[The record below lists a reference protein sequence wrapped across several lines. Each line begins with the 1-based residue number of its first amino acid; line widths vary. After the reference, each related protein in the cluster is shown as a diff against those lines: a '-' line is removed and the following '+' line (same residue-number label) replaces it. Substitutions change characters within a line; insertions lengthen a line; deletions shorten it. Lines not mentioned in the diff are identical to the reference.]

1 MQVAV
6 FILVVLVFV
15 AVSGALVRLVRVPL
29 PVLQIAIGAALAWP
43 VRGIH
48 VEIDPELFLLVFIP
62 PLLFGDAFGAPKRE
76 LMALRGPILDL
87 AIGLVFFTI
96 VGFGYALHWLVPSI
110 PLVVAFALAAVL
122 SPTDAVAVSSI
133 VDRNVVPARLMHILE
148 GESLLN
154 DASGLVMFRFAVAA
168 ALTGSFSFAAA
179 SLSFL
184 YAVAAGIL
192 AGVAALFVAAKAL
205 QLLNRIGGVP
215 AEAQVLVMIL
225 LPFIAYLGAEHVGA
239 SGILAAVTA
248 GLFTGGS
255 GIFRFL
261 GVSARMQ
268 TMSLWTT
275 LSFVFNGALFIVLG
289 LQLPDIIRN
298 VPPELTSRHRL
309 IRAGRDRADADALPD
324 RAALPVDLGRRYRGG
339 HRGAARQAQGRA
351 VRPARAARRFG
362 GGRARRHHA
371 GRHIVAAAGLQDGS
385 PFPAR
390 DLVIFLAA
398 GVIICSLAIAS
409 LALPVIARG
418 LVEPGEDAGAAE
430 ERLARVGA
438 AKAAIARI
446 ESIAQTDEEGGE
458 VPGARLAAADGI
470 VAAYRRR
477 IAASDEADE
486 ARAEAREA
494 GRLETRTEARRHR
507 GRTRRRAR
515 HVSPRRD
522 QRPHGAGAV
531 HRDHA
536 YRGLS
541 ERQAGTEIAGGAQRP
556 WICSLCRKPASK
568 FRAANVAGR
577 KQLC

>member
-6 FILVVLVFV
+6 FILVVLVLV
-15 AVSGALVRLVRVPL
+15 ALSGALVRLVRVPL
-29 PVLQIAIGAALAWP
+29 PVLQIAMGAALAWP
-43 VRGIH
+43 ARGLH

-62 PLLFGDAFGAPKRE
+62 PLLFADAFAAPKRE
-76 LMALRGPILDL
+76 LVALRGPILDL

-133 VDRNVVPARLMHILE
+133 VDRNIVPARLMHILE

-184 YAVAAGIL
+184 YAVGAGIL
-192 AGVAALFVAAKAL
+192 AGMAALFVAAKAL

-225 LPFIAYLGAEHVGA
+225 VPFVSYLGAEHIGA

-248 GLFTGGS
+248 GLLTGVS
-255 GIFRFL
+255 GMFRFL

-268 TMSLWTT
+268 TMSLWST
-275 LSFVFNGALFIVLG
+275 LSFVFNGALFILLG
-289 LQLPDIIRN
+289 LQFPDIIRK
-298 VPPELTSRHRL
+298 VPPELSSRHWIIEPVLTVLLLTLCLIGLRFLWIWIGDMAGAMSARL
-309 IRAGRDRADADALPD
+309 GKRKAEPFGLRVRLAGSVAG
-324 RAALPVDLGRRYRGG
+324 V
-339 HRGAARQAQGRA
+339 RGAITL
-351 VRPARAARRFG
+351 
-362 GGRARRHHA
+362 A
-371 GRHIVAAAGLQDGS
+371 GILSLPLTMQDGS

-390 DLVIFLAA
+390 DVVIFLAA

-409 LALPVIARG
+409 LALPKIARG
-418 LVEPGEDAGAAE
+418 LVEPGEDPAAAE
-430 ERLARVGA
+430 ERRARVGA
-438 AKAAIARI
+438 ANAAIARI
-446 ESIAQTDEEGGE
+446 ESIANEAGEGGAVE
-458 VPGARLAAADGI
+458 ARLAVADSI
-470 VAAYRRR
+470 VAGYRRR

-494 GRLETRTEARRHR
+494 SRLELELRAAGIEAERAALRAMFLSREINDHTMRALFSEITLTEALLKQ
-507 GRTRRRAR
+507 
-515 HVSPRRD
+515 RRD
-522 QRPHGAGAV
+522 
-531 HRDHA
+531 
-536 YRGLS
+536 
-541 ERQAGTEIAGGAQRP
+541 
-556 WICSLCRKPASK
+556 RK
-568 FRAANVAGR
+568 
-577 KQLC
+577 

>member
-1 MQVAV
+1 
-6 FILVVLVFV
+6 
-15 AVSGALVRLVRVPL
+15 
-29 PVLQIAIGAALAWP
+29 VLQIAIGAALAWP

-48 VEIDPELFLLVFIP
+48 VEINPELFLLVFIP
-62 PLLFGDAFGAPKRE
+62 PLLFGDAYGAPKRE

-168 ALTGSFSFAAA
+168 VLTGSFSLAAA

-184 YAVAAGIL
+184 YAVAMGIL
-192 AGVAALFVAAKAL
+192 IGVAALFVAAKLL

-215 AEAQVLVMIL
+215 AEAQVLVMVL

-248 GLFTGGS
+248 GLLTGGS
-255 GIFRFL
+255 GVFRFL

-268 TMSLWTT
+268 TISLWTT

-289 LQLPDIIRN
+289 LQLPDIIRH
-298 VPPELTSRHRL
+298 VPPELMSLHPIVQPIATVIALTLCLIALRFLWIWVGDIAAGIAARL
-309 IRAGRDRADADALPD
+309 GKRKVEPFGLRVRLAGSVAG
-324 RAALPVDLGRRYRGG
+324 V
-339 HRGAARQAQGRA
+339 RGAITL
-351 VRPARAARRFG
+351 
-362 GGRARRHHA
+362 A
-371 GRHIVAAAGLQDGS
+371 GILSLPLAMPDGS

-398 GVIICSLAIAS
+398 GVIICSLVIAS
-409 LALPVIARG
+409 LALPTIARG

-446 ESIAQTDEEGGE
+446 ESIAGAADDEGGE
-458 VPGARLAAADGI
+458 VPGARLAAADNI
-470 VAAYRRR
+470 VAGYRRR

-494 GRLETRTEARRHR
+494 GRLELELRSAGIEAEREAVRAMFRSGEINDHTSQALFAEITLTEA
-507 GRTRRRAR
+507 
-515 HVSPRRD
+515 
-522 QRPHGAGAV
+522 
-531 HRDHA
+531 
-536 YRGLS
+536 L
-541 ERQAGTEIAGGAQRP
+541 
-556 WICSLCRKPASK
+556 LK
-568 FRAANVAGR
+568 GR
-577 KQLC
+577 KARK

>member
-1 MQVAV
+1 MEVAL

-15 AVSGALVRLVRVPL
+15 ALSGALVRLVRVPL

-48 VEIDPELFLLVFIP
+48 VEINPELFLLVFIP
-62 PLLFGDAFGAPKRE
+62 PLLFGDAYGAPKRE
-76 LMALRGPILDL
+76 LMALRRPILDL

-168 ALTGSFSFAAA
+168 VLTGSFSLAAA

-184 YAVAAGIL
+184 YAVAMGIL
-192 AGVAALFVAAKAL
+192 IGVAALFVAAKLL

-215 AEAQVLVMIL
+215 AEAQVLVMVL

-248 GLFTGGS
+248 GLLTGGS
-255 GIFRFL
+255 GVFRFL

-289 LQLPDIIRN
+289 LQLPDIIRH
-298 VPPELTSRHRL
+298 VPPELMSLHPIIQPAATVIALTLCLIALRFLWIWVGDIAAGIAARL
-309 IRAGRDRADADALPD
+309 GKRKVEPFGLRVRLAGSVAG
-324 RAALPVDLGRRYRGG
+324 V
-339 HRGAARQAQGRA
+339 RGAITL
-351 VRPARAARRFG
+351 
-362 GGRARRHHA
+362 A
-371 GRHIVAAAGLQDGS
+371 GILSLPLAMPDGS

-398 GVIICSLAIAS
+398 GVIICSLVIAS
-409 LALPVIARG
+409 LALPTIARG

-446 ESIAQTDEEGGE
+446 ESIAGAADDEGGE
-458 VPGARLAAADGI
+458 VPGARLAAADNI
-470 VAAYRRR
+470 VAGYRRR

-494 GRLETRTEARRHR
+494 GRLELELRFAGIEAEREAVRAMFRSGEINDHTSQALFTEITLTEA
-507 GRTRRRAR
+507 
-515 HVSPRRD
+515 
-522 QRPHGAGAV
+522 
-531 HRDHA
+531 
-536 YRGLS
+536 L
-541 ERQAGTEIAGGAQRP
+541 
-556 WICSLCRKPASK
+556 LK
-568 FRAANVAGR
+568 GR
-577 KQLC
+577 KARK

>member
-1 MQVAV
+1 MHVAI
-6 FILVVLVFV
+6 FILVVLGFV
-15 AVSGALVRLVRVPL
+15 AISGALVRLVRVPL

-43 VRGIH
+43 ARGLH

-62 PLLFGDAFGAPKRE
+62 PLLFSDAATAPKRE
-76 LMALRGPILDL
+76 LLALRGPILDL

-133 VDRNVVPARLMHILE
+133 VDRNVVPARLIHILE

-168 ALTGSFSFAAA
+168 ALTGSFSLGAA

-192 AGVAALFVAAKAL
+192 AGVVALIVAAKTL

-225 LPFIAYLGAEHVGA
+225 IPFIAYLGAEHAGA

-248 GLFTGGS
+248 GMLTSGS
-255 GIFRFL
+255 GIFRHL

-275 LSFVFNGALFIVLG
+275 LSFVFNGALFILLG
-289 LQLPDIIRN
+289 LQLPDIIRK
-298 VPPELTSRHRL
+298 VPPELSSRHWLVEPVATVLILTLCLIGLRFLWIWVGDIAQRL
-309 IRAGRDRADADALPD
+309 AARFGKRKAEPFGLRVRLAGSVAG
-324 RAALPVDLGRRYRGG
+324 V
-339 HRGAARQAQGRA
+339 RGAITL
-351 VRPARAARRFG
+351 
-362 GGRARRHHA
+362 A
-371 GRHIVAAAGLQDGS
+371 GILSLPLAMPDGS

-390 DLVIFLAA
+390 DIVIFLAA
-398 GVIICSLAIAS
+398 GVIICSLTIAS
-409 LALPVIARG
+409 LALPKIARG
-418 LVEPGEDAGAAE
+418 LVEPGEDPGAAE
-430 ERLARVGA
+430 ERRARVGA
-438 AKAAIARI
+438 ANAAIARI
-446 ESIAQTDEEGGE
+446 EIIANDASEGE
-458 VPGARLAAADGI
+458 AADARLAVADSI
-470 VAAYRRR
+470 VAGYRRR

-494 GRLETRTEARRHR
+494 GRLELELRFAAIEAERTAVRAMLRSGEINDHTAQALFAEITLTEALLKGRQRR
-507 GRTRRRAR
+507 
-515 HVSPRRD
+515 
-522 QRPHGAGAV
+522 
-531 HRDHA
+531 
-536 YRGLS
+536 
-541 ERQAGTEIAGGAQRP
+541 
-556 WICSLCRKPASK
+556 K
-568 FRAANVAGR
+568 
-577 KQLC
+577 

>member
-1 MQVAV
+1 MEVAV

-15 AVSGALVRLVRVPL
+15 ALSGALVRLVRVPL

-48 VEIDPELFLLVFIP
+48 VEINPELFLLVFIP
-62 PLLFGDAFGAPKRE
+62 PLLFGDAYGAPKRE

-168 ALTGSFSFAAA
+168 VLTGSFSLAAA

-184 YAVAAGIL
+184 YAVAIGIL
-192 AGVAALFVAAKAL
+192 IGVAALFVAAKLL

-215 AEAQVLVMIL
+215 AEAQVLVMVL

-248 GLFTGGS
+248 GLLTGGS
-255 GIFRFL
+255 GVFRFL

-289 LQLPDIIRN
+289 LQLPDIIRH
-298 VPPELTSRHRL
+298 VPPELMSLHPIIQPIATVIALTLCLIALRFLWIWVGDIAAGIAARL
-309 IRAGRDRADADALPD
+309 GKRKAEPFGLRVRLAGSVAG
-324 RAALPVDLGRRYRGG
+324 V
-339 HRGAARQAQGRA
+339 RGAITL
-351 VRPARAARRFG
+351 
-362 GGRARRHHA
+362 A
-371 GRHIVAAAGLQDGS
+371 GILSLPLAMPDGS

-398 GVIICSLAIAS
+398 GVIICSLVFAS
-409 LALPVIARG
+409 LALPRIARG

-446 ESIAQTDEEGGE
+446 ESIAGAADDEGGE
-458 VPGARLAAADGI
+458 VPGARLAAADNI
-470 VAAYRRR
+470 VAGYRRR

-494 GRLETRTEARRHR
+494 GRLELELRYAGIEAEREAVRAMFRSGEINDHTSQALFAEITLTEA
-507 GRTRRRAR
+507 
-515 HVSPRRD
+515 
-522 QRPHGAGAV
+522 
-531 HRDHA
+531 
-536 YRGLS
+536 L
-541 ERQAGTEIAGGAQRP
+541 
-556 WICSLCRKPASK
+556 LK
-568 FRAANVAGR
+568 GR
-577 KQLC
+577 KARK

>member
-1 MQVAV
+1 MHVAV

-29 PVLQIAIGAALAWP
+29 PVLQIAMGAALAWP
-43 VRGIH
+43 VRGMH

-62 PLLFGDAFGAPKRE
+62 PLLFGDAYGAPKRE
-76 LMALRGPILDL
+76 LVALRGPILDL
-87 AIGLVFFTI
+87 AIGLAFFTI

-168 ALTGSFSFAAA
+168 VLTGSFSFAAA

-192 AGVAALFVAAKAL
+192 AGAVALFVAAKVL

-215 AEAQVLVMIL
+215 GEAQVLVMIL
-225 LPFIAYLGAEHVGA
+225 LPFVAYLGAEHVGA

-248 GLFTGGS
+248 GLLTGGS

-261 GVSARMQ
+261 GVSARIQ
-268 TMSLWTT
+268 IMSLWTT
-275 LSFVFNGALFIVLG
+275 LSFVFNGTLFILLG
-289 LQLPDIIRN
+289 VQLPDIIRN
-298 VPPELTSRHRL
+298 VPPELSSR
-309 IRAGRDRADADALPD
+309 
-324 RAALPVDLGRRYRGG
+324 LPVIEPILTVLALTLCLIALRFLWIWVGDIATRISARLRKHKAEPFGLRVRLAGSVAG
-339 HRGAARQAQGRA
+339 VRGAITL
-351 VRPARAARRFG
+351 
-362 GGRARRHHA
+362 A
-371 GRHIVAAAGLQDGS
+371 GILSLPLAMPDGS

-390 DLVIFLAA
+390 DVVIFLAA
-398 GVIICSLAIAS
+398 GVIICSLVIAS
-409 LALPVIARG
+409 LALPRIARG

-446 ESIAQTDEEGGE
+446 ESIAGADAGDGE
-458 VPGARLAAADGI
+458 VPGARLAAADSI
-470 VAAYRRR
+470 VAGYRRR

-486 ARAEAREA
+486 GRAEAREA
-494 GRLETRTEARRHR
+494 GRLELELRLAGIEAERTAVRAMFRRREINDHTMQALLTEITLSEALLK
-507 GRTRRRAR
+507 GRRAR
-515 HVSPRRD
+515 
-522 QRPHGAGAV
+522 
-531 HRDHA
+531 
-536 YRGLS
+536 
-541 ERQAGTEIAGGAQRP
+541 
-556 WICSLCRKPASK
+556 K
-568 FRAANVAGR
+568 
-577 KQLC
+577 

>member
-1 MQVAV
+1 MP
-6 FILVVLVFV
+6 
-15 AVSGALVRLVRVPL
+15 S
-29 PVLQIAIGAALAWP
+29 
-43 VRGIH
+43 
-48 VEIDPELFLLVFIP
+48 
-62 PLLFGDAFGAPKRE
+62 GAPKRE

-133 VDRNVVPARLMHILE
+133 VDRSVVPARLMHILE

-168 ALTGSFSFAAA
+168 ALTGSFSFADA

-184 YAVAAGIL
+184 YAVAVGIL

-215 AEAQVLVMIL
+215 AEAQVLITIL
-225 LPFIAYLGAEHVGA
+225 LPFVAYLGAEHFGA

-248 GLFTGGS
+248 GLLTGS
-255 GIFRFL
+255 TGIFRFL

-268 TMSLWTT
+268 TISLWTT
-275 LSFVFNGALFIVLG
+275 FSFVFNGALFIVLG
-289 LQLPDIIRN
+289 LQLPEIIRK
-298 VPPELTSRHRL
+298 VPPELTGHYPILQPVLTVVALTLCLIVLRFVWIWIGDIAAGLAARL
-309 IRAGRDRADADALPD
+309 GKREVEPFGLRVRLAGSVAG
-324 RAALPVDLGRRYRGG
+324 V
-339 HRGAARQAQGRA
+339 RGAITL
-351 VRPARAARRFG
+351 
-362 GGRARRHHA
+362 A
-371 GRHIVAAAGLQDGS
+371 GILSLPLALQDGS

-398 GVIICSLAIAS
+398 GVIICSLVIAS

-438 AKAAIARI
+438 AKAAIAHI
-446 ESIAQTDEEGGE
+446 ESMAGSSDDDDGE
-458 VPGARLAAADGI
+458 VPGARLVAAESI
-470 VAAYRRR
+470 VAGYRRR
-477 IAASDEADE
+477 IATSDEADE

-494 GRLETRTEARRHR
+494 GRVELEMRLAGIEAERTAVRDMLRRGEINDHTARALFTEITLTEALLR
-507 GRTRRRAR
+507 GRQAR
-515 HVSPRRD
+515 
-522 QRPHGAGAV
+522 
-531 HRDHA
+531 
-536 YRGLS
+536 
-541 ERQAGTEIAGGAQRP
+541 
-556 WICSLCRKPASK
+556 K
-568 FRAANVAGR
+568 
-577 KQLC
+577 

>member
-1 MQVAV
+1 MHVAV
-6 FILVVLVFV
+6 FILVVLGFV
-15 AVSGALVRLVRVPL
+15 AISGALVRLVRVPL

-43 VRGIH
+43 ARGLH

-62 PLLFGDAFGAPKRE
+62 PLLFSDAATAPKRE
-76 LMALRGPILDL
+76 LLALRGPILDL

-168 ALTGSFSFAAA
+168 ALTGSFSLGAA

-192 AGVAALFVAAKAL
+192 AGVVALIVAAKTL

-225 LPFIAYLGAEHVGA
+225 IPFIAYLGAEHAGA

-248 GLFTGGS
+248 GMLTSGS
-255 GIFRFL
+255 GIFRYL

-275 LSFVFNGALFIVLG
+275 LSFVFNGALFILLG
-289 LQLPDIIRN
+289 LQLPDIIRK
-298 VPPELTSRHRL
+298 VPPELSSRHWLIEPVATVLVLTLCLIGLRFLWIWVGDIAQRL
-309 IRAGRDRADADALPD
+309 AARFGKRKAEPFGLRVRLAGSVAG
-324 RAALPVDLGRRYRGG
+324 V
-339 HRGAARQAQGRA
+339 RGAITL
-351 VRPARAARRFG
+351 
-362 GGRARRHHA
+362 A
-371 GRHIVAAAGLQDGS
+371 GILSLPLAMPDGS

-390 DLVIFLAA
+390 DIVIFLAA
-398 GVIICSLAIAS
+398 GVIICSLSIAS
-409 LALPVIARG
+409 LALPKIARG
-418 LVEPGEDAGAAE
+418 LVEPGEDPGAAE
-430 ERLARVGA
+430 ERRARVGA
-438 AKAAIARI
+438 ANAAIARI
-446 ESIAQTDEEGGE
+446 EIIANDASEGE
-458 VPGARLAAADGI
+458 AADARLAVADSI
-470 VAAYRRR
+470 VAGYRRR

-494 GRLETRTEARRHR
+494 GRLELELRFAAIEAERTAVRAMLRSGEINDHTAQALFAEITLTEALLK
-507 GRTRRRAR
+507 GRQ
-515 HVSPRRD
+515 
-522 QRPHGAGAV
+522 QR
-531 HRDHA
+531 
-536 YRGLS
+536 
-541 ERQAGTEIAGGAQRP
+541 
-556 WICSLCRKPASK
+556 K
-568 FRAANVAGR
+568 
-577 KQLC
+577 

>member
-6 FILVVLVFV
+6 FILVVLVLV
-15 AVSGALVRLVRVPL
+15 ALSGALVRLVRLPL
-29 PVLQIAIGAALAWP
+29 PVLQIAMGAALAWP
-43 VRGIH
+43 ARGLH

-62 PLLFGDAFGAPKRE
+62 PLLFADAFAAPKRE
-76 LMALRGPILDL
+76 LVALRGPILDL

-133 VDRNVVPARLMHILE
+133 VDRNIVPARLMHILE

-192 AGVAALFVAAKAL
+192 AGMAALFVAAKAL

-225 LPFIAYLGAEHVGA
+225 VPFVSYLGAEHIGA

-248 GLFTGGS
+248 GLLTGVS
-255 GIFRFL
+255 GMFRFL

-268 TMSLWTT
+268 TMSLWST
-275 LSFVFNGALFIVLG
+275 LSFVFNGALFILLG
-289 LQLPDIIRN
+289 LQFPDIIRK
-298 VPPELTSRHRL
+298 VPPELSSRHWIIEPVLTVLLLTLCLIGLRFLWIWTGDMAGAMAARL
-309 IRAGRDRADADALPD
+309 GKRKAEPFGLRVRLAGSVAG
-324 RAALPVDLGRRYRGG
+324 V
-339 HRGAARQAQGRA
+339 RGAITL
-351 VRPARAARRFG
+351 
-362 GGRARRHHA
+362 A
-371 GRHIVAAAGLQDGS
+371 GILSLPLTLQDGS

-390 DLVIFLAA
+390 DVVIFLAA

-409 LALPVIARG
+409 LALPKIARG
-418 LVEPGEDAGAAE
+418 LVEPGEDPAAAE
-430 ERLARVGA
+430 ERRARVGA
-438 AKAAIARI
+438 ANAAIARI
-446 ESIAQTDEEGGE
+446 ESIANEAGEGGAVE
-458 VPGARLAAADGI
+458 ARLAVADSI
-470 VAAYRRR
+470 VAGYRRR

-494 GRLETRTEARRHR
+494 SRLELELRAAGIEAERAALRAMFLSRKINDHTMRALFSEITLTEALLKQ
-507 GRTRRRAR
+507 
-515 HVSPRRD
+515 RRD
-522 QRPHGAGAV
+522 
-531 HRDHA
+531 
-536 YRGLS
+536 
-541 ERQAGTEIAGGAQRP
+541 
-556 WICSLCRKPASK
+556 RK
-568 FRAANVAGR
+568 
-577 KQLC
+577 

>member
-1 MQVAV
+1 MHVAM
-6 FILVVLVFV
+6 FILVVLIFV
-15 AVSGALVRLVRVPL
+15 AVSGALVRMVRVPL

-43 VRGIH
+43 VRGMH

-62 PLLFGDAFGAPKRE
+62 PLLFGDAYGAPKRE
-76 LMALRGPILDL
+76 LIALRGPILDL

-133 VDRNVVPARLMHILE
+133 VDKSVIPARLMHILE

-179 SLSFL
+179 SVTFL
-184 YAVAAGIL
+184 YAVGAGIL
-192 AGVAALFVAAKAL
+192 AGVAALFVAAKVL

-215 AEAQVLVMIL
+215 AEAQVLVMVL

-248 GLFTGGS
+248 GLLTGGS

-268 TMSLWTT
+268 TISLWTT
-275 LSFVFNGALFIVLG
+275 LSFVFNGALFILLG
-289 LQLPDIIRN
+289 LQLPEIIGN
-298 VPPELTSRHRL
+298 VPPELGSRYPVIQPIATVVALTLCLIGLRFLWIWIGDIATRL
-309 IRAGRDRADADALPD
+309 SARLRKRKAEPFGLRVRIAGSVAG
-324 RAALPVDLGRRYRGG
+324 V
-339 HRGAARQAQGRA
+339 RGAITL
-351 VRPARAARRFG
+351 
-362 GGRARRHHA
+362 A
-371 GRHIVAAAGLQDGS
+371 GILSLPLAMPDGS

-390 DLVIFLAA
+390 DVVVFLAA
-398 GVIICSLAIAS
+398 GVIICSLLIAS
-409 LALPVIARG
+409 LALPKVARG
-418 LVEPGEDAGAAE
+418 LVEPGEDPGAAE

-438 AKAAIARI
+438 ARAAIARI
-446 ESIAQTDEEGGE
+446 ESMAGATDGDEREI
-458 VPGARLAAADGI
+458 PGARLAAADSI
-470 VAAYRRR
+470 VAGYRRR

-494 GRLETRTEARRHR
+494 GRLELELRLAGIEAERAAVRAMFRSGQINDHTMQALFTEITLTEALLK
-507 GRTRRRAR
+507 G
-515 HVSPRRD
+515 
-522 QRPHGAGAV
+522 
-531 HRDHA
+531 
-536 YRGLS
+536 
-541 ERQAGTEIAGGAQRP
+541 RQA
-556 WICSLCRKPASK
+556 RK
-568 FRAANVAGR
+568 
-577 KQLC
+577 

>member
-1 MQVAV
+1 MHVAV

-29 PVLQIAIGAALAWP
+29 PVLQIAMGAALAWP
-43 VRGIH
+43 VRGMH

-62 PLLFGDAFGAPKRE
+62 PLLFGDAYGAPKRE
-76 LMALRGPILDL
+76 LVALRGPILDL

-168 ALTGSFSFAAA
+168 VLTGSFSFAAA

-192 AGVAALFVAAKAL
+192 TGAVALFVAAKVL

-215 AEAQVLVMIL
+215 GEAQVLVMIL
-225 LPFIAYLGAEHVGA
+225 LPFVAYLGAEHVGA

-248 GLFTGGS
+248 GLLTGGS

-261 GVSARMQ
+261 GVSARIQ
-268 TMSLWTT
+268 IMSLWTT
-275 LSFVFNGALFIVLG
+275 LSFVFNGTLFILLG
-289 LQLPDIIRN
+289 VQLPDIIRN
-298 VPPELTSRHRL
+298 VPPELSSR
-309 IRAGRDRADADALPD
+309 
-324 RAALPVDLGRRYRGG
+324 LPVIEPILTVLALTLCLIALRFLWIWVGDIATRISARLRKHKAEPFGLRVRLAGSVAG
-339 HRGAARQAQGRA
+339 VRGAITL
-351 VRPARAARRFG
+351 
-362 GGRARRHHA
+362 A
-371 GRHIVAAAGLQDGS
+371 GILSLPLAMPDGS

-390 DLVIFLAA
+390 DVVIFLAA
-398 GVIICSLAIAS
+398 GVIICSLVIAS
-409 LALPVIARG
+409 LALPRIARG

-446 ESIAQTDEEGGE
+446 ESIAGADAGDGE
-458 VPGARLAAADGI
+458 VPGARLAAADSI
-470 VAAYRRR
+470 VAGYRRR

-486 ARAEAREA
+486 GRAEAREA
-494 GRLETRTEARRHR
+494 GRLELELRLAGIEAERTAVRAMFRRREINDHTMQALLTEITLSEALLK
-507 GRTRRRAR
+507 GRRAR
-515 HVSPRRD
+515 
-522 QRPHGAGAV
+522 
-531 HRDHA
+531 
-536 YRGLS
+536 
-541 ERQAGTEIAGGAQRP
+541 
-556 WICSLCRKPASK
+556 K
-568 FRAANVAGR
+568 
-577 KQLC
+577 

>member
-1 MQVAV
+1 MDVAV

-62 PLLFGDAFGAPKRE
+62 PLLFGDAYGAPKRE
-76 LMALRGPILDL
+76 LIALRGPILDL

-133 VDRNVVPARLMHILE
+133 VDRNQVPARLMHILE

-168 ALTGSFSFAAA
+168 ALTGSFSLAAA
-179 SLSFL
+179 SLNFL

-192 AGVAALFVAAKAL
+192 IGVAALFVAAKVL

-225 LPFIAYLGAEHVGA
+225 LPFIAYLGAEHIGA
-239 SGILAAVTA
+239 SGILGAVTA
-248 GLFTGGS
+248 GLLTGGS
-255 GIFRFL
+255 GVFRFL
-261 GVSARMQ
+261 GVSARIQ

-275 LSFVFNGALFIVLG
+275 LSFIFNGALFIVLG
-289 LQLPDIIRN
+289 LQLPDIIRH
-298 VPPELTSRHRL
+298 VPPELMSMHPIIQPVATVITLTLCLIALRFLWIWVGDIAAGIAARL
-309 IRAGRDRADADALPD
+309 GKRRVEPFGLRVRLAGSVAG
-324 RAALPVDLGRRYRGG
+324 V
-339 HRGAARQAQGRA
+339 RGAITL
-351 VRPARAARRFG
+351 
-362 GGRARRHHA
+362 A
-371 GRHIVAAAGLQDGS
+371 GILSLPLAMPDGS

-398 GVIICSLAIAS
+398 GVIICSLVFAS
-409 LALPVIARG
+409 LALPTIASG
-418 LVEPGEDAGAAE
+418 LVEPVEDAGAAE

-446 ESIAQTDEEGGE
+446 ELLAATDTEEGGE

-470 VAAYRRR
+470 VATYRRR
-477 IAASDEADE
+477 IAASDGADE
-486 ARAEAREA
+486 ARGEAREA
-494 GRLETRTEARRHR
+494 GRLELELRLAGIEAERGAVRAMLRSGEINDHAARALFTEITLTEALLK
-507 GRTRRRAR
+507 G
-515 HVSPRRD
+515 
-522 QRPHGAGAV
+522 
-531 HRDHA
+531 
-536 YRGLS
+536 
-541 ERQAGTEIAGGAQRP
+541 RQA
-556 WICSLCRKPASK
+556 
-568 FRAANVAGR
+568 
-577 KQLC
+577 

>member
-1 MQVAV
+1 MAAFLFSSFHPAALARTPRLDGAARFAHGPQNIRDRAMHVAV

-43 VRGIH
+43 ARGLH

-62 PLLFGDAFGAPKRE
+62 PLLFGDAYGAPKRE
-76 LMALRGPILDL
+76 LVALRGPILDL

-148 GESLLN
+148 GEALLN

-192 AGVAALFVAAKAL
+192 AGVVALFIAAKVL

-248 GLFTGGS
+248 GLLTGGS

-261 GVSARMQ
+261 GVSARIQ

-275 LSFVFNGALFIVLG
+275 LSFVFNGALFILLG
-289 LQLPDIIRN
+289 LQLPDIIRH
-298 VPPELTSRHRL
+298 VPPELSSRHWVIEPVATVLVLTLCLIGLRFLWIWVGDMATRL
-309 IRAGRDRADADALPD
+309 AARLGKRKAEPFGLRVRLAGSVAG
-324 RAALPVDLGRRYRGG
+324 V
-339 HRGAARQAQGRA
+339 RGAITL
-351 VRPARAARRFG
+351 
-362 GGRARRHHA
+362 A
-371 GRHIVAAAGLQDGS
+371 GILSLPLAMPDGS

-390 DLVIFLAA
+390 DVVIY
-398 GVIICSLAIAS
+398 
-409 LALPVIARG
+409 P
-418 LVEPGEDAGAAE
+418 P
-430 ERLARVGA
+430 
-438 AKAAIARI
+438 
-446 ESIAQTDEEGGE
+446 
-458 VPGARLAAADGI
+458 
-470 VAAYRRR
+470 
-477 IAASDEADE
+477 
-486 ARAEAREA
+486 
-494 GRLETRTEARRHR
+494 
-507 GRTRRRAR
+507 
-515 HVSPRRD
+515 
-522 QRPHGAGAV
+522 
-531 HRDHA
+531 
-536 YRGLS
+536 
-541 ERQAGTEIAGGAQRP
+541 
-556 WICSLCRKPASK
+556 PASSSA
-568 FRAANVAGR
+568 R
-577 KQLC
+577 C

>member
-15 AVSGALVRLVRVPL
+15 AVSGALARLVRVPL

-62 PLLFGDAFGAPKRE
+62 PLLFADAFGAPKRE
-76 LMALRGPILDL
+76 LIALRWPILDL

-133 VDRNVVPARLMHILE
+133 VDKTVVPSRLMHILE

-154 DASGLVMFRFAVAA
+154 DASGLVMFRFAVTA
-168 ALTGSFSFAAA
+168 ALTGGFSLTAA

-184 YAVAAGIL
+184 YAVSVGIL
-192 AGVAALFVAAKAL
+192 CGAAALFAAAKAL

-225 LPFIAYLGAEHVGA
+225 LPFVAYLGAEHFGA
-239 SGILAAVTA
+239 SGILASVTA
-248 GLFTGGS
+248 GLLTGGT
-255 GIFRFL
+255 GIFRHL
-261 GVSARMQ
+261 GVSARIQ
-268 TMSLWTT
+268 TMSLWAT

-289 LQLPDIIRN
+289 VQLPDIIRK
-298 VPPELTSRHRL
+298 VPPELTGHYPVLQPVLTVVALTLCLIALRFLWIWVGDIGAAVSARLGKRHVEPFGLRVRL
-309 IRAGRDRADADALPD
+309 AGSVAG
-324 RAALPVDLGRRYRGG
+324 V
-339 HRGAARQAQGRA
+339 RGAITL
-351 VRPARAARRFG
+351 
-362 GGRARRHHA
+362 A
-371 GRHIVAAAGLQDGS
+371 GILSLPLVLRDGS

-398 GVIICSLAIAS
+398 GVIICSLVFAS
-409 LALPVIARG
+409 LALPTIARG
-418 LVEPGEDAGAAE
+418 LVEPGEDPGAAE

-438 AKAAIARI
+438 AKAAIAHI
-446 ESIAQTDEEGGE
+446 ETIAATDAEDGGE
-458 VPGARLAAADGI
+458 VPGARLAAAEGI

-477 IAASDEADE
+477 IAASDEVDE

-494 GRLETRTEARRHR
+494 GRLELELRLAGIEAERAAIRSMLRDGLINDHTSRELFTEITLTEALLK
-507 GRTRRRAR
+507 GRQTR
-515 HVSPRRD
+515 
-522 QRPHGAGAV
+522 
-531 HRDHA
+531 
-536 YRGLS
+536 
-541 ERQAGTEIAGGAQRP
+541 
-556 WICSLCRKPASK
+556 K
-568 FRAANVAGR
+568 
-577 KQLC
+577 

>member
-1 MQVAV
+1 MQVAI
-6 FILVVLVFV
+6 FILIVLVFV

-43 VRGIH
+43 VSGIH

-62 PLLFGDAFGAPKRE
+62 PLLFSDAVAAPKRE
-76 LMALRGPILDL
+76 LLALRGPILDL

-133 VDRNVVPARLMHILE
+133 VDRNLVPARLMHILE

-184 YAVAAGIL
+184 YAVAVGIL
-192 AGVAALFVAAKAL
+192 AGVMALIGAAKTL
-205 QLLNRIGGVP
+205 QLLSRIGGVP

-225 LPFIAYLGAEHVGA
+225 MPFIAYLGAEHAGA

-248 GLFTGGS
+248 GLLTGGS
-255 GIFRFL
+255 RIFRYL

-268 TMSLWTT
+268 AMSLWTT
-275 LSFVFNGALFIVLG
+275 LSFVFNGALFILLG
-289 LQLPDIIRN
+289 LQLPDIIRK
-298 VPPELTSRHRL
+298 VPPELTSRHWLIEPVATVLVLTLCLIGLRFLWIWVGDMAQRL
-309 IRAGRDRADADALPD
+309 AARLGKRKAEPFGLRVRLAGSVAG
-324 RAALPVDLGRRYRGG
+324 V
-339 HRGAARQAQGRA
+339 RGAITL
-351 VRPARAARRFG
+351 
-362 GGRARRHHA
+362 A
-371 GRHIVAAAGLQDGS
+371 GILSLPLAMPDGS

-390 DLVIFLAA
+390 DVVIFLAA
-398 GVIICSLAIAS
+398 GVIICSLVIAS
-409 LALPVIARG
+409 LALPKIARG
-418 LVEPGEDAGAAE
+418 LVEPGEDPGAAE

-438 AKAAIARI
+438 ANAAIARI
-446 ESIAQTDEEGGE
+446 ESIANDGSEGEEA
-458 VPGARLAAADGI
+458 GARLAIADSI
-470 VAAYRRR
+470 VAGYRRR

-494 GRLETRTEARRHR
+494 GRLELELRLAGIEAERAAVRAMFRSREINDHTMRALFTEITLTEALLK
-507 GRTRRRAR
+507 G
-515 HVSPRRD
+515 
-522 QRPHGAGAV
+522 
-531 HRDHA
+531 
-536 YRGLS
+536 
-541 ERQAGTEIAGGAQRP
+541 RQA
-556 WICSLCRKPASK
+556 RK
-568 FRAANVAGR
+568 
-577 KQLC
+577 